1 MDSHTEI
8 TIGKELV
15 YALNPEGKHVYID
28 DVENGLDCNCTC
40 PACGGQLIARNEG
53 KKNKHHFAHYNKAE
67 CDYVCQT
74 NIHCLAEEISK
85 KRKQLYC
92 HLISRTVEIGVASM
106 THEHSVVLLIIL
118 KARKEYRTS
127 FLI

>member
-40 PACGGQLIARNEG
+40 PALWRTTNSQKRGEE
-53 KKNKHHFAHYNKAE
+53 K
-67 CDYVCQT
+67 QT
-74 NIHCLAEEISK
+74 SLRSL
-85 KRKQLYC
+85 QQ
-92 HLISRTVEIGVASM
+92 G
-106 THEHSVVLLIIL
+106 
-118 KARKEYRTS
+118 
-127 FLI
+127 